1 MKRRALWR
9 SYHCV
14 LESSPWSQSLLYL
27 GYLLTETQ
35 YNVIMNMYYT
45 AQFIGICKQ
54 VICKEESMKSY
65 SQMNTSQ
72 FCNCMKN
79 VTVDILVKALH

>member
-1 MKRRALWR
+1 
-9 SYHCV
+9 
-14 LESSPWSQSLLYL
+14 
-27 GYLLTETQ
+27 
-35 YNVIMNMYYT
+35 MNMYYT

-72 FCNCMKN
+72 FCNCMKIF
-79 VTVDILVKALH
+79 TVDILGKALH